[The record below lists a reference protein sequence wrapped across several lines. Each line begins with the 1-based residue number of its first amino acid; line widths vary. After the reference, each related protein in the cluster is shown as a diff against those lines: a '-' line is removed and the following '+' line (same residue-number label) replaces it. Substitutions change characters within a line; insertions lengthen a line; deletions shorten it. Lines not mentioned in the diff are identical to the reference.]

1 MRDAR
6 DAFDAAGQSAAG
18 AITDSLAGPDALAV
32 DVATASRR
40 RRRRTTVRTGTACV
54 AIVAAAAS
62 ALTLRPE
69 QPLESMAAADGTVG
83 EALIMRLDD
92 RVGGYCGASMNPEP
106 YVPFGEPGVVIAS
119 DEVRDLGIEIV
130 ARPLE
135 LTWEAELTI
144 TETGHDGVVSLA
156 EDPEQGLTSVMTA
169 ITVSWDGDALYD
181 VDAVAYMV
189 SGGRL
194 ISATAAWPVDLSVL
208 ETGQWSFDSPVP
220 VYDAAEDRSSITYMS
235 QMEPSCLGTL
245 GASEGYPYLAPDLPT
260 SLHTFVQVRDEDGT
274 PLLTNTDAAGLDGTM
289 VEFPGFDQAGLTTA
303 LEPATPEEIED
314 AEVAAAREFPQVPH
328 RSTAAEVR
336 DLVADTGVA
345 LSSAASGV
353 RLQAPCVA
361 NARAV
366 AGDGVDM
373 PVVPTEV
380 ADVSLPTTLPRG
392 AVTGDEWWSSLD
404 EEQQASGEWS
414 SWTQQGQLFLLD
426 PATGAL
432 VSATPVQVDFLI
444 DMASGNRAELVGM
457 ANHMAATC
465 GEWPLPEA
473 GTYRALL
480 SIEYDGEHV
489 EGLVSDGYGY
499 LTTWVDA
506 GEIALVD

>member
-6 DAFDAAGQSAAG
+6 DAFEAAGHSAGEQVAQ
-18 AITDSLAGPDALAV
+18 ALADPDALAV
-32 DVATASRR
+32 DMATARRR

-54 AIVAAAAS
+54 ALVVAAAS

-69 QPLESMAAADGTVG
+69 QPLPSIDASDGTVG

-92 RVGGYCGASMNPEP
+92 RAGGSCGPSMNPEP

-119 DEVRDLGIEIV
+119 DEVRDLGVEIL

-135 LTWEAELTI
+135 VAWASELTI
-144 TETGHDGVVSLA
+144 TEIGHDGVVALA
-156 EDPEQGLTSVMTA
+156 EDPEQGLTSVVTA

-194 ISATAAWPVDLSVL
+194 ISATSAWPVDLSVF
-208 ETGQWSFDSPVP
+208 ETGHWSFDSAVP
-220 VYDAAEDRSSITYMS
+220 MYDAAVDRSSITYMS

-245 GASEGYPYLAPDLPT
+245 GSTSGYPYLAPDLPT

-289 VEFPGFDQAGLTTA
+289 VEFPGFEEAGLTAA
-303 LEPATPEEIED
+303 LDPATPEEIAD
-314 AEVAAAREFPQVPH
+314 AEEAASREFAQVPH

-336 DLVADTGVA
+336 DLVADTGVP
-345 LSSAASGV
+345 LSSATSGV
-353 RLQAPCVA
+353 RLQAPCTA
-361 NARAV
+361 SALAV
-366 AGDGVDM
+366 AGDGVDI

-380 ADVSLPTTLPRG
+380 SDLTLPRTLPRG
-392 AVTGDEWWSSLD
+392 ALTGDEWWMTLD
-404 EEQQASGEWS
+404 EEQQSSGEWPY
-414 SWTQQGQLFLLD
+414 WTQLGDLYLLD
-426 PATGAL
+426 PGTGAL
-432 VSATPVQVDFLI
+432 LSAAPVQVDFLI
-444 DMASGNRAELVGM
+444 DLASGDRTEIVGM

-480 SIEYDGEHV
+480 AIEYDGEHV

-499 LTTWVDA
+499 LTTWVDS
-506 GEIALVD
+506 GEITLVD